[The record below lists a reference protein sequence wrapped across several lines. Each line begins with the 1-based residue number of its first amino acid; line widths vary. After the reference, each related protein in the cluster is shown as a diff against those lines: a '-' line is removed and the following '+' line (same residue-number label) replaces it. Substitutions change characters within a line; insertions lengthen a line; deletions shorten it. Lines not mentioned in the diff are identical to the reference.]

1 MFTPGNLLLTT
12 AVVLLLVGSK
22 KIRTI
27 GEDLGVAIKNFRE
40 AMSDKNKSEDNNDSS
55 LEK

>member
-22 KIRTI
+22 KIRTL

-40 AMSDKNKSEDNNDSS
+40 ATSDKNKTDNNHSPP
-55 LEK
+55 EE